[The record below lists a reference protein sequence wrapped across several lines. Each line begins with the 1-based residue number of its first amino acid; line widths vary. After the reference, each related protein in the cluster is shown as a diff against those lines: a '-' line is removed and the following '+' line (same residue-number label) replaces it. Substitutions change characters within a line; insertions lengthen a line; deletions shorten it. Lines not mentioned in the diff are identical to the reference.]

1 MMSEFNVINEHTKR
15 GRRTVQLAVAL
26 ALFVVLVYALTFSR
40 LPVWL
45 PALQ

>member
-1 MMSEFNVINEHTKR
+1 MMSEPNVINEHAKR
-15 GRRTVQLAVAL
+15 GRRTVKLAVAL
-26 ALFVVLVYALTFSR
+26 ALFVALIYTLTFSR